1 MSGPEVIVCGSLH
14 LDIVVR
20 APHLPRLDETAVG
33 TAWEF
38 ACGGKGRNQAVQA
51 ARAGARVAMIGRVGQ
66 DAFGAS
72 LLASLD
78 QVGVDRRE
86 VAETATGG
94 SGMSVAIMNP
104 EGSYGAVIVSG
115 VNLQTSPDDVTR
127 SLLRLGGARVLVLQN
142 EVPEPVNVA
151 AARALRG
158 AGGLVMLN
166 AAPAREL
173 GPELAD
179 LLDILVVNRV
189 EAMQMAG
196 LPVDNPS
203 DAVVAAGK
211 LVAASR
217 CVVVTLGGEGLVLAS
232 PGTAAEHIPAAPVET
247 VVTTHGAGDCFVG
260 TLAARL
266 STGETLA
273 TACRTA
279 NLAAARFVAGLSETG

>member
-94 SGMSVAIMNP
+94 SGMSVAIMDP